1 MQTKRHQLLSPV
13 IGTSREVLSFHYGSP
28 SHGRKVYIQA
38 ALHAD
43 EPPGLLVAHHLR
55 EELTKL
61 HKADKL
67 KCEVVLVPVAN
78 PIGLSQWV
86 NQSHIGRF
94 ELRSAENF
102 NRHYPDVLEAVVVA
116 IDGKLTQDA
125 TANVALIRR
134 EIQTALR
141 AIKVK
146 TELASLRQC
155 LYSLAADADVVLDL
169 HCDNE
174 ALMHLY
180 TGSPLWPKVEPLA
193 RYLGA
198 VATLLETESGEYPFD
213 EACSRLWWLL
223 AERFPNHPIPL
234 SCVSVTVELRGECD
248 VTRDNAVADCAGIL
262 AYLTQQG
269 FIDGTAPTL
278 PPLLGEATPL
288 AGSDPLESAVSGVLV
303 YLRELG
309 ETIAEGDAVAEVIDP
324 LSGVTTTIRAATD
337 GVLYAR
343 QSTRFIHAGMR
354 VGKVAG
360 KTPFRTG
367 NLLSAR

>member
-13 IGTSREVLSFHYGSP
+13 IGTSREVLSFHYGSAA
-28 SHGRKVYIQA
+28 HGRKVYIQA

-55 EELTKL
+55 EALTAL
-61 HKADKL
+61 HRAGKL

-78 PIGLSQWV
+78 PIGLSQWID
-86 NQSHIGRF
+86 QSHIGRF

-102 NRHYPDVLEAVVVA
+102 NRHYPDVLEAVAAA

-125 TANVALIRR
+125 AANVLLIRR
-134 EIQTALR
+134 EMQTALR
-141 AIKVK
+141 ALKVG

-155 LYSLAADADVVLDL
+155 LFALASDADLVLDL

-180 TGSPLWPKVEPLA
+180 TGSPLWPRVEPLA

-198 VATLLETESGEYPFD
+198 VATLLETESGDHPFD

-223 AERFPNHPIPL
+223 AQRFPNHPIPL
-234 SCVSVTVELRGECD
+234 SCVSITVELRGERD
-248 VTRDNAVADCAGIL
+248 VTQANAIKDCAALL
-262 AYLTQQG
+262 AYLAQQG
-269 FIDGTAPTL
+269 FIDAPV
-278 PPLLGEATPL
+278 PPMPALLGEATPL
-288 AGSDPLESAVSGVLV
+288 AGSEALEAAASGVLV

-309 ETIAEGDAVAEVIDP
+309 DTISVGEAVAEVVDP
-324 LSGVTTTIRAATD
+324 LAGTTTAICATTA
-337 GVLYAR
+337 GVFYAR
-343 QSTRFIHAGMR
+343 QSLRFVHAGMR
-354 VGKVAG
+354 IGKIAGKVA
-360 KTPFRTG
+360 FRSG

>member
-1 MQTKRHQLLSPV
+1 M
-13 IGTSREVLSFHYGSP
+13 
-28 SHGRKVYIQA
+28 QA

-55 EELTKL
+55 EALTKL
-61 HKADKL
+61 HKAGKL

-78 PIGLSQWV
+78 PIGLSQWIA
-86 NQSHIGRF
+86 QSHIGRF

-102 NRHYPDVLEAVVVA
+102 NRHYPDVLEAVVAAV
-116 IDGKLTQDA
+116 DGKLTQNPD
-125 TANVALIRR
+125 ANVLLIRR
-134 EIQTALR
+134 EMQA
-141 AIKVK
+141 AICAVKVS

-155 LYSLAADADVVLDL
+155 LFALAADADLVLDL

-198 VATLLETESGEYPFD
+198 VATLIETESGEHPFD

-223 AERFPNHPIPL
+223 AKRFPNCPIPL
-234 SCVSVTVELRGECD
+234 ACVSVTVELRGESD
-248 VTRDNAVADCAGIL
+248 VTRDHAAKDCTAIL

-269 FIDGTAPTL
+269 FIDLPVPPAPA
-278 PPLLGEATPL
+278 LLGEATPL
-288 AGSDPLESAVSGVLV
+288 AGSDTLETSASGVLV

-309 ETIAEGDAVAEVIDP
+309 ETIAVGDAVAEVIDP
-324 LSGVTTTIRAATD
+324 LSGTTTTVRAATT
-337 GVLYAR
+337 GVFYAR
-343 QSTRFIHAGMR
+343 QSKRFVHSGMR
-354 VGKVAG
+354 IGKIAGKVA
-360 KTPFRTG
+360 FRRG